1 MEDNIRLYI
10 LSGLLIL
17 FLIFVVKA
25 YFNEHKKTKITLGV
39 KFIARVGVFGAIS
52 AVLYIFVKFPLPIFP
67 SFLEIHVDE
76 IPILI
81 SGFAYGPLTAVFV
94 TLVKTLIKLP
104 MSNTLT
110 VGELCDFVYTL
121 AFVIPASLIYKR
133 HRKISGAIIGLL
145 VGSIFQI
152 IAALLGNI
160 YVFVPFYMSV
170 NVYATPEAILAMC
183 QKVNPAIKDI
193 KWSYG
198 LFAVLPFN
206 ALKNAIV
213 IVLTFLVYKSTR
225 RFVDNLQK

>member
-121 AFVIPASLIYKR
+121 AFVIPASLIYK
-133 HRKISGAIIGLL
+133 
-145 VGSIFQI
+145 
-152 IAALLGNI
+152 
-160 YVFVPFYMSV
+160 
-170 NVYATPEAILAMC
+170 
-183 QKVNPAIKDI
+183 
-193 KWSYG
+193 
-198 LFAVLPFN
+198 
-206 ALKNAIV
+206 
-213 IVLTFLVYKSTR
+213 
-225 RFVDNLQK
+225 